1 MREPIR
7 VIEPQAV
14 KESLRVSKTAK
25 PIWIAVVATLLW
37 GINGLKVQSVVHELI
52 VTIAISQHRID
63 SLLALEGKCI
73 PNTKTLLVRCSTSS
87 QSVLDSELRTVQ
99 VRLRSTSRRE
109 LNRIEQ
115 ALEIATQPTF
125 LSQEYENIAKE
136 LRLANWMHES
146 WAHTVKV
153 LRADHDRE
161 LARQDVST
169 DKPVYRLVGF
179 KNPQPEGPPELEKEM
194 ATYSTRIRE
203 LEQSLEKAK
212 SKSKGFLSFT
222 GSKRQYPVVSALGWW
237 RLSVLSLMAFACWF
251 SASILLKRESTF
263 SISPN
268 SWSAVLKRIW
278 SNNKRNEPLTGQSIG
293 GVPCLGNFVVLTDS
307 LLSFSPRRE
316 SENESLVRK
325 PRPVYVVRVQASAIV
340 FARVL
345 LILWFAVFAM
355 RFLID
360 ASWRELFFASPLAG
374 LSRIAGGVF

>member
-25 PIWIAVVATLLW
+25 PIWIAVVAILLW

-73 PNTKTLLVRCSTSS
+73 PNTKTLLVRCSTST

-115 ALEIATQPTF
+115 ALEIATRPTF

-179 KNPQPEGPPELEKEM
+179 KNPQPEGPLELEKEM

-237 RLSVLSLMAFACWF
+237 RLSVLSLMALACSF
-251 SASILLKRESTF
+251 SASILLRRESTF
-263 SISPN
+263 SISPI

-278 SNNKRNEPLTGQSIG
+278 SNKKRNER
-293 GVPCLGNFVVLTDS
+293 TDS
-307 LLSFSPRRE
+307 LLSFTPRRE
-316 SENESLVRK
+316 SENDSLVRK
-325 PRPVYVVRVQASAIV
+325 PRQVYVVRVQANAIV

-374 LSRIAGGVF
+374 LSRMAGGVF

>member
-25 PIWIAVVATLLW
+25 PIWIAVVAILLW

-115 ALEIATQPTF
+115 ALEIATRPTF

-179 KNPQPEGPPELEKEM
+179 KNPQPEGPLELEKEM

-222 GSKRQYPVVSALGWW
+222 G
-237 RLSVLSLMAFACWF
+237 
-251 SASILLKRESTF
+251 
-263 SISPN
+263 
-268 SWSAVLKRIW
+268 
-278 SNNKRNEPLTGQSIG
+278 
-293 GVPCLGNFVVLTDS
+293 
-307 LLSFSPRRE
+307 
-316 SENESLVRK
+316 RK
-325 PRPVYVVRVQASAIV
+325 
-340 FARVL
+340 
-345 LILWFAVFAM
+345 
-355 RFLID
+355 
-360 ASWRELFFASPLAG
+360 
-374 LSRIAGGVF
+374 